1 MGLVED
7 RHVTANQQHPK
18 PSSTADS
25 IKVEPLLEERTLPSC
40 RLLPRETDLT
50 AGFLYLPQ

>member
-1 MGLVED
+1 MGLVKD